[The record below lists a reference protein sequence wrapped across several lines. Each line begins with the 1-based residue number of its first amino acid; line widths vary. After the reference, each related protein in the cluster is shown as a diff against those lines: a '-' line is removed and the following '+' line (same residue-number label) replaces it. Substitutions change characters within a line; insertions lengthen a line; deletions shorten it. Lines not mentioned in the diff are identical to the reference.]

1 VHDVITKARR
11 ARSGFTL
18 IELSI
23 SLTVLA
29 LLLSAVAIVQMH
41 GQKATSAIRTQSDLE
56 RRANR
61 ALLVVTRELTGLGVH
76 TLAPDPTT
84 SLGTDTVTF
93 QRPDSVT
100 AAGDVI
106 WAAPTVLAL
115 LMDEGE
121 ADNGV
126 DDDGDGLVDERRL
139 SITRDVG
146 TLQQKTTVLCHGV
159 SAWMQ
164 GELPNGLDDNGNGV
178 VDERGF
184 SLRRV
189 GDLMSVRLALVATAE
204 SGETVTWTSATALVI
219 HN

>member
-1 VHDVITKARR
+1 VRHSIRRTRSARR
-11 ARSGFTL
+11 GFTF
-18 IELSI
+18 IEIAI
-23 SLTVLA
+23 SLAVLA
-29 LLLSAVAIVQMH
+29 MLMGAVGMVQMR

-61 ALLVVTRELTGLGVH
+61 ALLMATRELTGLGVH

-84 SLGTDTVTF
+84 SLGTDTITF
-93 QRPDSVT
+93 QRPESVT
-100 AAGDVI
+100 AAGVVI
-106 WAAPTVLAL
+106 WQPSTMLAL

-139 SITRDVG
+139 SITRNMG
-146 TLQQKTTVLCHGV
+146 TPQQKTTVLCHGV
-159 SAWMQ
+159 CAWMD
-164 GELPNGLDDNGNGV
+164 GEIPNGLDDNGNGV

-184 SLRRV
+184 SLKRT
-189 GDLMSVRLALVATAE
+189 GDLLNVRLALEATADA
-204 SGETVTWTSATALVI
+204 GERVIFTSTTALVI